1 MSGAQKI
8 EAQYLQAA
16 AAQASSYYQAIWQKM
31 GFILVIQYGGI
42 GAAYVLRGTPWSF
55 VLMFVALFFSW
66 GLTWAIDH
74 DVNSR
79 EVLIAQAD
87 YIALGL
93 NVLFEER
100 PPSDLRTPFGLD
112 PFPVADHP
120 HFADRFKP
128 IVSHIM
134 SYTTWLYIQNRL
146 FGGFRYLCGSSDVLY
161 AASLGSLTN
170 NLR

>member
-1 MSGAQKI
+1 
-8 EAQYLQAA
+8 
-16 AAQASSYYQAIWQKM
+16 
-31 GFILVIQYGGI
+31 
-42 GAAYVLRGTPWSF
+42 
-55 VLMFVALFFSW
+55 MFVALLLIGF
-66 GLTWAIDH
+66 TWARDH

-128 IVSHIM
+128 M
-134 SYTTWLYIQNRL
+134 SPIELYDVAVDTNCL